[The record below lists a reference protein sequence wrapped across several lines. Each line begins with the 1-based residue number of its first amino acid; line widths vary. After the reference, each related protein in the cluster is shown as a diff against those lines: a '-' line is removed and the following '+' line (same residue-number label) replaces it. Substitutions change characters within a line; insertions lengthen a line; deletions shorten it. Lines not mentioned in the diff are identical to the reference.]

1 MNKKQIRA
9 IETLKAA
16 ADNARK
22 VGLTE
27 HQIDLIMK
35 PDVKFDDYWVAR
47 NRPLTPSADGSAA
60 SSKVEPAQN

>member
-9 IETLKAA
+9 IKTLKRA

-27 HQIDLIMK
+27 HQIEIIMQ
-35 PDVKFDDYWVAR
+35 PDVTIDCYLEAR
-47 NRPLTPSADGSAA
+47 KRALAPRPADIA
-60 SSKVEPAQN
+60 EY

>member
-22 VGLTE
+22 IGLTE
-27 HQIDLIMK
+27 HQIDLIME
-35 PDVKFDDYWVAR
+35 PDVKISSVGIAPSVDD
-47 NRPLTPSADGSAA
+47 
-60 SSKVEPAQN
+60 SKIEQTQG

>member
-35 PDVKFDDYWVAR
+35 PDVNFDRSLEDRKRALAT
-47 NRPLTPSADGSAA
+47 RPPEMT
-60 SSKVEPAQN
+60 EY